1 LTLETNLPPVST
13 PPAVPVSEFAAGVVD
28 TVGKFATSVVDTSGA
43 SWFVNISTNFWKKF
57 EMTPMLFSGAW
68 EKMIHEKTEKT
79 RSKKS
84 RDTVPL
90 IARLP
95 AMR

>member
-1 LTLETNLPPVST
+1 VAILVSLTLATNLPPLST
-13 PPAVPVSEFAAGVVD
+13 PPAVPVAEFAG
-28 TVGKFATSVVDTSGA
+28 GKFATSVVYTSGA
-43 SWFVNISTNFWKKF
+43 PWLVNISTIFWKKF

-68 EKMIHEKTEKT
+68 EKMIHEKTK
-79 RSKKS
+79 SKKS